1 MSTTIPDAVDATAA
15 RSARRVLARTPTDGE
30 VLALVSGGH
39 DSLSAM
45 AIVRGSSRVD
55 LSGIVHVNTGIG
67 IPQTRAFVR
76 QRTRKLEIP
85 YYEVGAT
92 CDEPGQVNE
101 YRRPHEE
108 YPVLIRKYGFP
119 GPGAHKYMYWNLKQK
134 PLQRFLNERPDP
146 ITLVSGVRR
155 GESDRRM
162 ENVDEEG
169 ISEYLGYPTIS
180 PLVDFTGLDVR
191 RYRSALNLPMNPVT
205 ERLEMSGECLC
216 GAFATRGELRI
227 IRLFYPRVYR
237 RILCLE
243 AMVGA
248 HTATEDGPKKTYG
261 EWGHNRLKDREQAAR
276 QDDQQM
282 LLCDSCESSCR
293 GKESRDCE

>member
-1 MSTTIPDAVDATAA
+1 MSTAIPDAVDATAA

-45 AIVRGSSRVD
+45 AVVRRSSRVE

-67 IPQTRAFVR
+67 IPQTRTFVKER
-76 QRTRKLEIP
+76 AKTLGLD
-85 YYEVGAT
+85 YYEVGVP
-92 CDEPGQVNE
+92 CGEPGQVNE
-101 YRRPHEE
+101 YRRLHEE
-108 YPVLIRKYGFP
+108 YPALIRKYGFP
-119 GPGAHKYMYWNLKQK
+119 GPGAHKYMYWNLKEK
-134 PLQRFLNERPDP
+134 PLRRFLDERSDP

-162 ENVDEEG
+162 EHVDEEG
-169 ISEYLGYPTIS
+169 ISEYLGYTTVS

-191 RYRSALNLPMNPVT
+191 RYRTALDLPMNPVK
-205 ERLEMSGECLC
+205 ERLEMSRECLC
-216 GAFATRGELRI
+216 GAFATRGELRMV
-227 IRLFYPRVYR
+227 RLFYPGVYR

-248 HTATEDGPKKTYG
+248 HTATDDGPKKTYG

-282 LLCDSCESSCR
+282 LLCDACESSCR
-293 GKESRDCE
+293 DDGTQNCD